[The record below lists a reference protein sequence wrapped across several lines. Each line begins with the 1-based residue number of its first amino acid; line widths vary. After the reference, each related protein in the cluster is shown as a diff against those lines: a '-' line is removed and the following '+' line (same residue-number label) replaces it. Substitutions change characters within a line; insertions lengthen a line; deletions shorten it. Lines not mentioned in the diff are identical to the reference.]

1 MWNGSICLIQ
11 TETAEQNK
19 NGFAQEEHVL
29 SEEIPANITDTT
41 RTDEVV
47 GNQLGYSADITV
59 EIAACNYSKEAYFK
73 DVGTGTVY
81 EIKRTYQPPNSMN
94 IILTGEAREH
104 GKI

>member
-11 TETAEQNK
+11 TETEEQNK

-47 GNQLGYSADITV
+47 GNQLGY
-59 EIAACNYSKEAYFK
+59 KEAYFK

-81 EIKRTYQPPNSMN
+81 ETKRTYQPPNSMN